1 MKAVMRTQYGKFED
15 ILSIKEVEKP
25 TPKDNEILVKVYAT
39 TINRTDCAVTSG
51 YPSIIRIFTG
61 IPKPKQ
67 PIVGTD
73 FAGVVEAIGKNVKLF
88 KTGDQVFGFED
99 TGIASQAEY
108 MVINENKPIAIIPEN
123 VSFEQAVASLEGAHY
138 AINFFN
144 KVKLNSS
151 HKVLINGASGAIGS
165 AAAQFLKAQ
174 GLYVAVTCPTNTIE
188 QVRSWG
194 VDKIMDYTQE
204 DFTKDNQ
211 IYDFVFDAVGK
222 SSFGEC
228 KPLLSPKGVYI
239 SSELGK
245 NSQNPFLAL
254 ITPFLGGKK
263 VIFPLPSDI
272 KASLKYITDIL
283 KKGKFKPLID
293 RAYSL
298 DQVVEAYQ
306 YVNSGKKIGNVILS
320 IHPAI

>member
-1 MKAVMRTQYGKFED
+1 MKAVVRTRYGKFDD
-15 ILSIKEVEKP
+15 ILTVKDVEKP
-25 TPKDNEILVKVYAT
+25 TPKDNEILVKIYAT

-51 YPSIIRIFTG
+51 YPSVIRLFTG
-61 IPKPKQ
+61 FPKPKQ

-73 FAGVVEAIGKNVKLF
+73 FAGVVEAIGKDVKLF
-88 KTGDQVFGFED
+88 KTGDKVFGFED

-123 VSFEQAVASLEGAHY
+123 ISFEQAAASLEGAHY
-138 AINFFN
+138 AINFIN
-144 KVKLNSS
+144 KVKLNPN

-165 AAAQFLKAQ
+165 ASAQFLKAQ
-174 GLYVAVTCPTNTIE
+174 GLYVAVTCPTNVIDL
-188 QVRSWG
+188 VRSWS

-211 IYDFVFDAVGK
+211 IYDFVFDSVGK
-222 SSFGEC
+222 SSFSEC

-254 ITPFLGGKK
+254 ITPLWGGKK
-263 VIFPLPSDI
+263 VVFPLPSNI
-272 KASLKYITDIL
+272 KASIKYITDML

-293 RAYSL
+293 RSYSL
-298 DQVVEAYQ
+298 NQVVEAYN
-306 YVNSGKKIGNVILS
+306 YVNSGKKIGNVILKIS
-320 IHPAI
+320 E